1 MNRTFPKS
9 EHLYGIKTIERLYNQ
24 GSVFVS
30 YPFRVVYFMVEDK
43 TESVP
48 VRAMVSVSKR
58 KFKNAVDR
66 NRIKRLMRE
75 TYRLNK
81 SRLIEFIRENDLNVH
96 LAFQY
101 ISDEIISFAE
111 MNSKMEKA
119 LDKLIKIISVK
130 VKNID
135 EIG

>member
-1 MNRTFPKS
+1 
-9 EHLYGIKTIERLYNQ
+9 
-24 GSVFVS
+24 
-30 YPFRVVYFMVEDK
+30 
-43 TESVP
+43 
-48 VRAMVSVSKR
+48 
-58 KFKNAVDR
+58 
-66 NRIKRLMRE
+66 MRE

>member
-48 VRAMVSVSKR
+48 VRVMVGVSKK

-81 SRLIEFIRENDLNVH
+81 SRLIEFMRENDLNVH

-101 ISDEIISFAE
+101 ISDEVIPFAE

-119 LDKLIKIISVK
+119 LTKLITIISEK
-130 VKNID
+130 PKNTD

>member
-48 VRAMVSVSKR
+48 VRVMVGVSKK

-81 SRLIEFIRENDLNVH
+81 SRLIEFMRENDLNVH

-101 ISDEIISFAE
+101 ISDETIPFAE

-119 LDKLIKIISVK
+119 LAKLITIISEK
-130 VKNID
+130 PKNTD